1 MISSFTR
8 AAAGTG
14 VAVGGP
20 DVAVGGIG
28 VVGVDEMA
36 LQLASRRK
44 ASTTPARK

>member
-14 VAVGGP
+14 VAVGGAA
-20 DVAVGGIG
+20 VAVGGMG

-36 LQLASRRK
+36 PQLASRRE
-44 ASTTPARK
+44 ASMMPARM